1 MSPSS
6 LIHSIYYYV
15 VVFVCV
21 IAIAISSISL
31 LQRTAIDLFFPDLAN
46 NSYYYTK
53 PSIGCAE
60 EIQYKYEG
68 FKQDSTTSSSSYQP
82 DNQALITQCEADRK
96 QQEEAQAKQLRI
108 DKQSTYLYST
118 LSLFVSF
125 VILAIHY
132 VFLRPGKKELN
143 KALLKEVLKKN

>member
-1 MSPSS
+1 MSTPS

-60 EIQYKYEG
+60 EVQYRYTGLKM
-68 FKQDSTTSSSSYQP
+68 DSSVSSSYQA
-82 DNQALITQCEADRK
+82 DNQTLITQCEADRR

-108 DKQSTYLYST
+108 DKQSTYLYSS
-118 LSLFVSF
+118 LSLFVALM
-125 VILAIHY
+125 ILTVHY
-132 VFLRPGKKELN
+132 VFLRPGKKEL
-143 KALLKEVLKKN
+143 KKK